1 MYMRTHVE
9 VDPRVGL
16 RGFNA
21 IRRLKQ
27 DYRWAID
34 LEICV
39 FPQEGLTND
48 PGTEGLLVE
57 ACANGADLIG
67 GCPYTDTRA

>member
-1 MYMRTHVE
+1 MTGSPTLEKAIGHGTMYMRTHVE

-21 IRRLKQ
+21 IRRLKT

-48 PGTEGLLVE
+48 PGTEDSWSKP
-57 ACANGADLIG
+57 A
-67 GCPYTDTRA
+67 